1 MTKDVI
7 VAVSS
12 LQTDVNQKEIDEE
25 TMEVI
30 SPGKYSYKDGIHYVF
45 FEEMIEG
52 NTEVTKTQIRIQ
64 DSGVVEVIR
73 KGGSSTHMI
82 FDRRQKNRA
91 FYQTPYGQ
99 LNLGVYTKSMEI
111 LREEEHLRVD
121 MRYQLDVNYEP
132 YLNCTM
138 GIDIKSRASEE
149 FTIL

>member
-7 VAVSS
+7 VTVSS
-12 LQTDVNQKEIDEE
+12 LQTDVNQEVMEEE

-30 SPGKYSYKDGIHYVF
+30 SPGKYYYKDGMHYVF
-45 FEEMIEG
+45 YEELTEG
-52 NTEVTKTQIRIQ
+52 STEVTKTQIRIQ

-73 KGGSSTHMI
+73 KGGSNTHMI
-82 FDRRQKNRA
+82 FDRKQKNRA

-99 LNLGVYTKSMEI
+99 LNLGVYTKSMEV

-132 YLNCTM
+132 YLNCIM
-138 GIDIKSRASEE
+138 GIDIKSRESKE
-149 FTIL
+149 FAIL